1 MNPILQKQNPPRQPQ
16 ADDLQIIKQNLNNK
30 MLNQLISQA
39 RQQGISE
46 TDISEGLHLLGYK

>member
-16 ADDLQIIKQNLNNK
+16 AGDLQIIQQNLNNQ
-30 MLNQLISQA
+30 MLNQLIAQA

-46 TDISEGLHLLGYK
+46 ADISAGLQMLGVK